1 MKLSTTQ
8 RDFVEYAALI
18 EGRPP
23 SQMLALLLAEG
34 LRFYFCDREPAFIHI
49 TDESRNIDEMSKTL
63 EQEAHQ
69 LATAMESAYTLIS
82 RQ

>member
-18 EGRPP
+18 DGRPP

-34 LRFYFCDREPAFIHI
+34 LRFYFCDREPAFTHM
-49 TDESRNIDEMSKTL
+49 TDESRSIDDMSKTL
-63 EQEAHQ
+63 EKEAHH
-69 LATAMESAYTLIS
+69 LATKMESAYALIS